1 MSGQPGPGLAQTV
14 KQREEVLCGNN
25 NIGLETEH
33 SAGPGGLHP
42 ESSSLELF

>member
-14 KQREEVLCGNN
+14 KQREEALCGNN

-33 SAGPGGLHP
+33 STCPGGLRS